1 MAEKDPTASEKHPA
15 YGRLRRVTSTASVLL
30 AENPGKMTLDG
41 TNTWI
46 LRAPG
51 HEQCIVVD
59 PGPRSR
65 SHVDRIAA
73 QGRVALI
80 LITHRHHDHTGGI
93 ARLHRSTSAPVR
105 AVTSTYLRGDAAPLV
120 DGEVIAAAGVELTV
134 AATPGHTADS
144 VSLVLDDA
152 VLTGDTI
159 LGAGSTVLDGK
170 DGDLGDY
177 LASLDRLEQL
187 GEGRVALPGHGPDQP
202 DTAVLARA
210 YRAHREQRL
219 DQVRAALEV
228 LGPDAT
234 PLKVVRHV
242 YADVDKKLWPAARMS
257 VKAQLTYLRG

>member
-1 MAEKDPTASEKHPA
+1 MASVTHPA
-15 YGRLRRVTSTASVLL
+15 YGVVRQVTASASVLL
-30 AENPGKMTLDG
+30 ADNPGKMTLDG

-51 HEQCIVVD
+51 HDECIVVD
-59 PGPRSR
+59 PGPRKR
-65 SHVDRIAA
+65 SHVDAIAA
-73 QGRVALI
+73 LGPVALV

-93 ARLHRSTSAPVR
+93 ARLHRLTSAPVR
-105 AVTSTYLRGDAAPLV
+105 AMTSTYLRGDVAPLT
-120 DGEVIAAAGVELTV
+120 DGEVVAAAGIELTV

-144 VSLVLDDA
+144 VSLVMDDA

-159 LGAGSTVLDGK
+159 LGAGSSVLDGK

-177 LASLDRLEQL
+177 LSSLDRLEQL
-187 GEGRVALPGHGPDQP
+187 GEGRTALPGHGPDQP
-202 DTAVLARA
+202 DTAVLART

-219 DQVRAALEV
+219 DQVRAALTE
-228 LGPDAT
+228 LGDDAT

-257 VKAQLTYLRG
+257 VKAQLAYLRR